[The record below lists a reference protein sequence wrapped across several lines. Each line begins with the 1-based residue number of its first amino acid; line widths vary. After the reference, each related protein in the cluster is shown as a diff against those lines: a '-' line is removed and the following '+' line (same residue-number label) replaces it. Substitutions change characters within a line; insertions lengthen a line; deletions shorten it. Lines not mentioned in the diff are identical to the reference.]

1 MSQLGFTFY
10 PKDWWTSDSF
20 FTLNPFER
28 YIYLELLFMMYV
40 NDGFV
45 ANNKVNV
52 ERRLFTTIKEDVW
65 LKITDLLVKEGDQL
79 THRSVNAR
87 LRKTLANR
95 ENGKKGGAPIGN
107 SNAEKQPKQP
117 NISTHETTQN
127 NPPSEKNRIEVNRKE
142 KKGKEIKE
150 IKENSLPPAPHP
162 DYLKFQ
168 DWIKANAPRVAKMEK
183 PITEKEFMKLKDEF
197 GHQVMMDYLTRME
210 NYKPLLKNSTSANL
224 TLRKWIAGDKEK
236 KQQSDLPIYKQGMV
250 R

>member
-1 MSQLGFTFY
+1 MPKEAFYFSHDSNARNDEKIVLLRMKHGWEGYGLFWAIIERLRECSDYMSVCDYNLIAYDLRVDSAKVKSIICDFGLFAFTEDGKCFY
-10 PKDWWTSDSF
+10 SNS
-20 FTLNPFER
+20 LMER
-28 YIYLELLFMMYV
+28 M
-40 NDGFV
+40 
-45 ANNKVNV
+45 K
-52 ERRLFTTIKEDVW
+52 IKEEKSSKAQNAALIRW
-65 LKITDLLVKEGDQL
+65 ELERKKSERNANAMQ
-79 THRSVNAR
+79 THSDGNA
-87 LRKTLANR
+87 
-95 ENGKKGGAPIGN
+95 I
-107 SNAEKQPKQP
+107 
-117 NISTHETTQN
+117 
-127 NPPSEKNRIEVNRKE
+127 KE

-150 IKENSLPPAPHP
+150 IKENSLSPAPHP

-224 TLRKWIAGDKEK
+224 TLRKWIAGDKAK